1 MAQQNRKQAWT
12 EGSGHDARGF
22 FSSRSC
28 CAFKAWA
35 VIAALACGLVFYGTA
50 RASDDDKAAALVR
63 NYRSGLV
70 FFEGKAGKGSGFITD
85 IRGRKYLI
93 TNAHVVAAIK
103 AATFKLLDSTP
114 VQVGTPLVAMGHDLV
129 ALAVVEGGV
138 SIPPV
143 ASVEKE
149 AEIGDA
155 VVVLGNAEGAG
166 VVNLL
171 EGKLIGIG
179 PNLVEV
185 DAPFVPGNSG
195 SPIIHV
201 QSGKVLGVATYAMV
215 KKTGP
220 RQEKIRRFGF
230 RLDSVQKWQ
239 TIDWKRFY
247 AEADDLE
254 RVKKTTAEFVDLL
267 NDLGRHGR
275 PTHSYDS
282 AAIRGALSA
291 FYVNRSLRPGSRTA
305 SGGGQSLP
313 ALLRTASRDDLAGAK
328 TRCGYDFF
336 RRQLD
341 DEERNREEILGVFDK
356 MLKSRW

>member
-1 MAQQNRKQAWT
+1 MLLL
-12 EGSGHDARGF
+12 
-22 FSSRSC
+22 
-28 CAFKAWA
+28 A
-35 VIAALACGLVFYGTA
+35 VIVCGCVLSGVV
-50 RASDDDKAAALVR
+50 RASNDDKAAALVR
-63 NYRSGLV
+63 NYRNGLV

-85 IRGRKYLI
+85 IQGRKYLV

-114 VQVGTPLVAMGHDLV
+114 VQIGSSGVAVGHDLV
-129 ALAVVEGGV
+129 ALAVVEGGT
-138 SIPPV
+138 SIPPM
-143 ASVEKE
+143 ASVDKE

-171 EGKLIGIG
+171 EGKLLGIG

-201 QSGKVLGVATYAMV
+201 QSGKVIGVATYAMV

-220 RQEKIRRFGF
+220 RQEKIRRFGY
-230 RLDSVQKWQ
+230 RLDSVQQWQ
-239 TIDWKRFY
+239 TVDWKRFY
-247 AEADDLE
+247 AEDDEVE
-254 RVKKTTAEFVDLL
+254 RVKKATMEFADLL

-282 AAIRGALSA
+282 AAIRNALNSFA
-291 FYVNRSLRPGSRTA
+291 ANRGPRPGARYGTGNS
-305 SGGGQSLP
+305 QSLP
-313 ALLRTASRDDLAGAK
+313 ALLRSASREDLAGARS
-328 TRCGYDFF
+328 RCAYDFF

-341 DEERNREEILGVFDK
+341 DEERGREEILDVFDK
-356 MLKSRW
+356 MFKTRW